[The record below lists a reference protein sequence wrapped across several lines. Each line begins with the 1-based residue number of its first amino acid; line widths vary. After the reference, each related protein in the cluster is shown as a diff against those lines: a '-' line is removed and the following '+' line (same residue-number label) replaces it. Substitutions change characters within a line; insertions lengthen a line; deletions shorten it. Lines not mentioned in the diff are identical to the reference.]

1 MVTPLGLHQQKNT
14 GLSFVTEN
22 YNLRQNNMTKYI
34 NDSFYIEKIKAGDVQ
49 AFSVIVSRYKDKVF
63 SIVYRIINNREDAED
78 LTQEIFIKL
87 FKSING
93 FKNESEFSTWL
104 YRIAYNTTLTELRR
118 RKVSFFSVDEN
129 PLILNE
135 NEPFDEIFLEE
146 GENRIIYLQK
156 AMDLLL
162 PNDLFIVSL
171 YYTEGKSVQEIAGI
185 VGQTESNVKVKL
197 HRIRKKLAQEI
208 NRLMKEDIQ

>member
-1 MVTPLGLHQQKNT
+1 
-14 GLSFVTEN
+14 
-22 YNLRQNNMTKYI
+22 MTKYI

-93 FKNESEFSTWL
+93 FKNESEFSTCL
-104 YRIAYNTTLTELRR
+104 YRIAYNTTLTELRK
-118 RKVSFFSVDEN
+118 RKISFFSVDEN

-171 YYTEGKSVQEIAGI
+171 YYTEDKSVQEIAGI
-185 VGQTESNVKVKL
+185 VGQTESNIKVKL
-197 HRIRKKLAQEI
+197 YRIRK
-208 NRLMKEDIQ
+208 N